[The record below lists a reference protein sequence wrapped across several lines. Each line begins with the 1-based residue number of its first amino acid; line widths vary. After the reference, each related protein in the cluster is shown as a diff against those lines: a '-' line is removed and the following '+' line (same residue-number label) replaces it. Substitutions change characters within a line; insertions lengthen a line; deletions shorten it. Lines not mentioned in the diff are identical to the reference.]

1 LGGEYLVDTL
11 DLFVGVL
18 GGAVLGWATAL
29 IFARKQA
36 RDLDQTA
43 ERLERVSGQLTG
55 TLRQEVL
62 ALREDVRNVHGL
74 NVYLIELL
82 AEAGQIEP
90 RRDEQGNVVFP
101 LETRLDVRW
110 EVRTREQERIAQ
122 LEEALR
128 QAQRP
133 SLWRRI
139 WRSITP

>member
-1 LGGEYLVDTL
+1 LGVEYLVDAL
-11 DLFVGVL
+11 FLFVGIVL
-18 GGAVLGWATAL
+18 GWAFGWATAL
-29 IFARKQA
+29 FFARYQA
-36 RDLDQTA
+36 RDLAQTA

-55 TLRQEVL
+55 ALRQEVL
-62 ALREDVRNVHGL
+62 AVRADVRNVHGL
-74 NVYLIELL
+74 IVYLIELL

-90 RRDEQGNVVFP
+90 RRDEQGNVVTQV
-101 LETRLDVRW
+101 EIRLDAGW

-139 WRSITP
+139 WRFITP

>member
-139 WRSITP
+139 WRFITP